1 MPIELTVVG
10 AMAEEAKNAP
20 QKSAGAFVMPV
31 NTYVQA
37 DSAGDEFI
45 HITFRA
51 SDLDQCRKSSVRTD
65 EKSGT
70 TKGGNYGF
78 MVSPQILGC
87 FDADWDVVLKPGW
100 VSLAVVPKGARV

>member
-1 MPIELTVVG
+1 MAIELTVVQ

-20 QKSAGAFVMPV
+20 QKSAGAFVMPA

-51 SDLDQCRKSSVRTD
+51 SDLDLCRKSSIRTD
-65 EKSGT
+65 EKGG

-78 MVSPQILGC
+78 MLAPQIIGC
-87 FDADWDVVLKPGW
+87 FDANWDVVLKPGW